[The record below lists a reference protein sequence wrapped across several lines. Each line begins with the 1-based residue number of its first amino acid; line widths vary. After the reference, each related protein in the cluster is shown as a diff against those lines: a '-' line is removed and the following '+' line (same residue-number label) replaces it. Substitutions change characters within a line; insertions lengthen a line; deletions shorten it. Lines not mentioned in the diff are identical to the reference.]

1 MPSSKISCIESAYN
15 YDDYINYITQNTK
28 VIFFRPNLSAKGPVN
43 VPKVEDE
50 PNPAKN
56 NKAIIFSAN
65 P

>member
-1 MPSSKISCIESAYN
+1 MIMIT
-15 YDDYINYITQNTK
+15 YINYITQNTK